1 MIPSAFAYETPSTVE
16 EAAALLAQHG
26 DDAKILAGGHSLIP
40 LMKLRLAAP
49 EVLIDIGNIE
59 GLSGIST
66 DNGQVTVGA
75 GTTHST
81 LEDSEALGTACPLLQ
96 QTAAIIGD
104 RQVRNLGTIGGSLA
118 HGDPAADLPA
128 AVLALEA
135 ELTAVSANGSRT
147 IAADSFFTGPLMT
160 ALGDDELL
168 TTITVPATSDQ
179 SGAAYV
185 KNAHPASGYALCGVA
200 AVVTVGADGKCERAR
215 IGITG
220 VGSTPMRAMAVEA
233 ALTGQELTA
242 DNIAA
247 AAGQAAEGLDLND
260 DLFASAEYRAH
271 LVRVYTRRAVE
282 QAAAQA
288 GS

>member
-16 EAAALLAQHG
+16 EAVALLAEHG
-26 DDAKILAGGHSLIP
+26 DEAKILAGGHSLIP
-40 LMKLRLAAP
+40 LMKLRLAVP

-66 DNGQVTVGA
+66 DNGRVRVGA

-81 LEDSEALGTACPLLQ
+81 LEDSETLGMACPLLQ

-135 ELTAVSANGSRT
+135 DLTAVSANGSRT

-168 TTITVPATSDQ
+168 TAITVPASSGQ
-179 SGAAYV
+179 SGTAYV

-200 AVVTVGADGKCERAR
+200 AIVTVGADGKCERAR

-220 VGSTPMRAMAVEA
+220 AGGTPMRAMAVEA

-242 DNIAA
+242 DNIGAA
-247 AAGQAAEGLDLND
+247 AEQAAEGLDLND
-260 DLFASAEYRAH
+260 DLFASAEYRGH

>member
-81 LEDSEALGTACPLLQ
+81 LEDSEALGMACPLLQ

-168 TTITVPATSDQ
+168 TTITVPATSGQ
-179 SGAAYV
+179 SGGAYV

-220 VGSTPMRAMAVEA
+220 AGSTPMRAMAAEA

-260 DLFASAEYRAH
+260 DLFASAEYRGH

>member
-16 EAAALLAQHG
+16 EAVALLAEHG

-49 EVLIDIGNIE
+49 EVLVDIGGIE

-81 LEDSEALGTACPLLQ
+81 LEDSEALGMACPLLQ

-168 TTITVPATSDQ
+168 TTITVPATSGQ
-179 SGAAYV
+179 SCAAYV

-242 DNIAA
+242 ENIAA

-260 DLFASAEYRAH
+260 DLFASAEYRGH

>member
-16 EAAALLAQHG
+16 EAVALLAEHG
-26 DDAKILAGGHSLIP
+26 DEAKILAGGHSLIP
-40 LMKLRLAAP
+40 LMKLRLAIP

-66 DNGQVTVGA
+66 DNGRVMVGA

-81 LEDSEALGTACPLLQ
+81 LEDSETLGMACPLLQ

-168 TTITVPATSDQ
+168 TTITVPATSGQ

-185 KNAHPASGYALCGVA
+185 KNAHPASGYAICGVA
-200 AVVTVGADGKCERAR
+200 AIVTVGADGKCERAR

-220 VGSTPMRAMAVEA
+220 AGGTPMRAMAVEA

-242 DNIAA
+242 DNIGAA
-247 AAGQAAEGLDLND
+247 TDQAAEGLDLND
-260 DLFASAEYRAH
+260 DLFASAEYRGH

>member
-16 EAAALLAQHG
+16 EAVALLAEHG
-26 DDAKILAGGHSLIP
+26 DEAKILAGGHSLIP
-40 LMKLRLAAP
+40 LMKLRLAVP
-49 EVLIDIGNIE
+49 EVLVDIGHIE
-59 GLSGIST
+59 GLVGIST
-66 DNGQVTVGA
+66 DNGQVMIGA
-75 GTTHST
+75 GTTHSA
-81 LEDSEALGTACPLLQ
+81 LEDSETLGMACPLLQ

-135 ELTAVSANGSRT
+135 ELTVVSANGSRT

-160 ALGDDELL
+160 ALADDELL
-168 TTITVPATSDQ
+168 TSITVPAMAGQ

-200 AVVTVGADGKCERAR
+200 AIVTVGDDGKCERAR

-220 VGSTPMRAMAVEA
+220 AGGTPTRAMAVEA

-242 DNIAA
+242 DTIGAA
-247 AAGQAAEGLDLND
+247 AAQAAEGLDLND
-260 DLFASAEYRAH
+260 DLFASAEYRGH